1 MQILAAI
8 YLITIYTEVYAV
20 EEGLISQ
27 QNLHLPIRDVI
38 IVGEVS
44 EVGQFI
50 DEQYRPQIA
59 DHLQPFYIFP
69 LLLKLSLLVE
79 YI

>member
-1 MQILAAI
+1 MQIFAAI
-8 YLITIYTEVYAV
+8 YLIIIYTEIYTI

-27 QNLHLPIRDVI
+27 QNLHLPIGDVI

-44 EVGQFI
+44 EVGELI
-50 DEQYRPQIA
+50 DEQDRPQIA
-59 DHLQPFYIFP
+59 YHLQPFYLSL

-79 YI
+79 

>member
-59 DHLQPFYIFP
+59 DHLQPFYILL